1 MADNKTY
8 DQLMSEFNPETDLS
22 AEPELQKSYKF
33 GMASQ
38 QELARQR
45 GEYADQLENAP
56 TYGEELAEDADYKDI
71 MAKIQSTPQRTEAAT
86 SEIAQAKALSSLV
99 ANLIKAF
106 AAAEGARKGV
116 DMSGVNV
123 QTGVDWDLIL
133 KGKLGAIEEEQRG
146 LAVRREDVK
155 MSLSDK
161 LKMRRDAEEMR
172 AKVAEEQTKGSTS
185 VVLDAL
191 KAKFDARKR
200 KEELDRTLSR
210 QGSTDTVKAIE
221 TYVTGKKIELDDL
234 DRQNKQL
241 EYANADLSKQQSA
254 LSQLIKDKRTKGRAD
269 KVSAEAITATTG
281 LDVKGLQQE
290 LIDAGNDPEVV
301 KGWFGSNEVP
311 LMDVQKALELR
322 QQNNAKARSEIGLK
336 RTKVSEEIN
345 QVTRIPLEGRQPKG
359 KGKAEAK
366 PVEAPAATAPAAPAP
381 EAPTYDP
388 LTSKPGGV
396 YNFPGKGLRKLIKIN
411 PDGTVT
417 TSKS

>member
-1 MADNKTY
+1 
-8 DQLMSEFNPETDLS
+8 
-22 AEPELQKSYKF
+22 
-33 GMASQ
+33 
-38 QELARQR
+38 
-45 GEYADQLENAP
+45 
-56 TYGEELAEDADYKDI
+56 
-71 MAKIQSTPQRTEAAT
+71 
-86 SEIAQAKALSSLV
+86 
-99 ANLIKAF
+99 
-106 AAAEGARKGV
+106 
-116 DMSGVNV
+116 
-123 QTGVDWDLIL
+123 
-133 KGKLGAIEEEQRG
+133 
-146 LAVRREDVK
+146 
-155 MSLSDK
+155 
-161 LKMRRDAEEMR
+161 MR

-221 TYVTGKKIELDDL
+221 TYVIGKKIELDDL

-254 LSQLIKDKRTKGRAD
+254 LSQLIKDKRTKGKAD

-345 QVTRIPLEGRQPKG
+345 QVTRIPLEGRQPKLRQLLH
-359 KGKAEAK
+359 
-366 PVEAPAATAPAAPAP
+366 PQH
-381 EAPTYDP
+381 P
-388 LTSKPGGV
+388 LPK
-396 YNFPGKGLRKLIKIN
+396 FLHMIH
-411 PDGTVT
+411 
-417 TSKS
+417 